1 MSSQPA
7 QPSQRRTYTP
17 SAPEVPAA
25 LSLLNR
31 SGGYGTSFPVSD
43 TKDFTEGTSW
53 RNFGVDLLAVVR
65 PNTSVGL
72 SVGWNVFDDITTE
85 VSSLED
91 VDVQGTQYRYVNSVP
106 VLANIRQYVGTRGGP
121 RPFFGLGVGAQ
132 YVELAV
138 DVGQWRISDS
148 TWHFDK
154 KKH

>member
-1 MSSQPA
+1 M
-7 QPSQRRTYTP
+7 
-17 SAPEVPAA
+17 
-25 LSLLNR
+25 
-31 SGGYGTSFPVSD
+31 
-43 TKDFTEGTSW
+43 
-53 RNFGVDLLAVVR
+53 
-65 PNTSVGL
+65 GL

-148 TWHFDK
+148 TWHFALAPEIGVALPLKSNAVGFINAKYNYAVQASDRTPS
-154 KKH
+154 HFGFNIGVAWQTGGF